1 LIADKK
7 SNLQAKVRNPLAKI
21 IALDIGGKR
30 TGIAETDF
38 LKIVA
43 SPLETIA
50 TENLLEKLKKM
61 WEAEKFEAII
71 IGEPIGLDGGDSDNS
86 ERVRDFRRQIEKQ
99 FPNIIVDLQDERF
112 TSKMAKDLMIS
123 GGMKKKQRRQK
134 GEIDKISAA
143 VILQAYLSRGS
154 GY

>member
-1 LIADKK
+1 MR
-7 SNLQAKVRNPLAKI
+7 AKVRNPLAKI

-38 LKIVA
+38 LQIVA

-50 TENLLEKLKKM
+50 TEGILEKLKLMSEK
-61 WEAEKFEAII
+61 EKFERIV
-71 IGEPIGLDGGDSDNS
+71 IGDPIGLDGGDSDNS
-86 ERVRDFRRQIEKQ
+86 QRVRDWVELIKKN
-99 FPNIIVDLQDERF
+99 FPSLEVDLQDERF
-112 TSKMAKDLMIS
+112 TSKIAKDMMIK

-143 VILQAYLSRGS
+143 VILEAYLSRGS
-154 GY
+154 SYL

>member
-1 LIADKK
+1 MR
-7 SNLQAKVRNPLAKI
+7 AKVRNALAKI

-38 LKIVA
+38 MQIVA

-50 TENLLEKLKKM
+50 TEKILEKLKLM
-61 WEAEKFEAII
+61 WQAENFEAII
-71 IGEPIGLDGGDSDNS
+71 LGDPIGLDGGDSDNS
-86 ERVRDFRRQIEKQ
+86 ERVREYYALIRKN
-99 FPNIIVDLQDERF
+99 FPGIKVELQDERF
-112 TSKMAKDLMIS
+112 SSKIAKNMMIK

-143 VILQAYLSRGS
+143 VILEAYLSRGA

>member
-1 LIADKK
+1 MR
-7 SNLQAKVRNPLAKI
+7 AKVRNPLAKI

-38 LKIVA
+38 LQIVA

-50 TENLLEKLKKM
+50 TEKILEKLKSM
-61 WEAEKFEAII
+61 WQAEKFDAIV
-71 IGEPIGLDGGDSDNS
+71 IGDPIGLDGGDSDNS
-86 ERVRDFRRQIEKQ
+86 QRVRELSQLIQKNY
-99 FPNIIVDLQDERF
+99 PDLKVEMQDERF
-112 TSKMAKDLMIS
+112 TSKIAKDMMIK

-143 VILQAYLSRGS
+143 VILEAYLSRGS